1 MFFRDIDF
9 IVPTNKRPIS
19 SRCRFRPLAITVH
32 FARRRCRDMLGLP
45 EPCEHPST
53 EKPSLQKSTAGVQ
66 RQCSQDNVRKTMFIN
81 RDRGGSS
88 DRIPSFFSSRRW
100 LIKDNVWQAVRTA
113 CIGAA
118 LLEVVLG
125 SSPQRARAQFA
136 TDTSTAE
143 TCLAANANLS
153 LGARLPH
160 AEARLKSGEPLKIVA
175 IGSSSTVGLWVLS
188 SDATY
193 PEVMRRELS
202 RLQPNARIDV
212 VNSGRVGDTIPDNL
226 ARFERDVF
234 SFRPDLV
241 VWQLGTNDVAWGG
254 HPDDQLGNKVVQGVR
269 ALKANGADVILMD
282 LQFSPM
288 VLASSYYSKMQ
299 AIVSDVAQQENVA
312 LFSRFA
318 LMRNSVDAGVSQGA
332 LVSFDGLH
340 NSAEGYDCIGRAL
353 ARAIF
358 ANTRP
363 SDTRPSA
370 LQSSATR
377 RTESRPRRAA
387 PANSR

>member
-1 MFFRDIDF
+1 
-9 IVPTNKRPIS
+9 
-19 SRCRFRPLAITVH
+19 
-32 FARRRCRDMLGLP
+32 
-45 EPCEHPST
+45 
-53 EKPSLQKSTAGVQ
+53 
-66 RQCSQDNVRKTMFIN
+66 MFIN
-81 RDRGGSS
+81 RDRSESG
-88 DRIPSFFSSRRW
+88 DRIPGFFSSRW
-100 LIKDNVWQAVRTA
+100 WPIKDNAWQAVRIA

-118 LLEVVLG
+118 ILEVVLG

-143 TCLAANANLS
+143 TCLAANSNLS

-160 AEARLKSGEPLKIVA
+160 AEARFKSGEPLKIVA

-299 AIVSDVAQQENVA
+299 AIVSGVAQQENVG

-358 ANTRP
+358 A
-363 SDTRPSA
+363 DTRPNELQGSA
-370 LQSSATR
+370 IR
-377 RTESRPRRAA
+377 RPESHPRRKA
-387 PANSR
+387 PAN

>member
-1 MFFRDIDF
+1 
-9 IVPTNKRPIS
+9 
-19 SRCRFRPLAITVH
+19 
-32 FARRRCRDMLGLP
+32 
-45 EPCEHPST
+45 
-53 EKPSLQKSTAGVQ
+53 
-66 RQCSQDNVRKTMFIN
+66 MFIN
-81 RDRGGSS
+81 RNRGESK
-88 DRIPSFFSSRRW
+88 DRILSFFSKRWW
-100 LIKDNVWQAVRTA
+100 LIKDNVCQAARIA
-113 CIGAA
+113 CIAA
-118 LLEVVLG
+118 GILG
-125 SSPQRARAQFA
+125 SLLGNFPERARAQA
-136 TDTSTAE
+136 EMSTAE
-143 TCLAANANLS
+143 TCLAANSNLS
-153 LGARLPH
+153 LGVRLPRT
-160 AEARLKSGEPLKIVA
+160 EAQLKSGEPLRIVA
-175 IGSSSTVGLWVLS
+175 IGSSSTVGLWVMS
-188 SDATY
+188 SAATY
-193 PEVMRRELS
+193 PEVMRRELE

-269 ALKANGADVILMD
+269 ALKASGADVILMD

-299 AIVSDVAQQENVA
+299 TIVSDVAQQEGVG

-318 LMRNSVDAGVSQGA
+318 LMRNSVAAGLSQSA

-358 ANTRP
+358 ASTRP
-363 SDTRPSA
+363 IELRGVSIK
-370 LQSSATR
+370 
-377 RTESRPRRAA
+377 RTESHPRRTA
-387 PANSR
+387 PVKP

>member
-1 MFFRDIDF
+1 
-9 IVPTNKRPIS
+9 
-19 SRCRFRPLAITVH
+19 
-32 FARRRCRDMLGLP
+32 
-45 EPCEHPST
+45 
-53 EKPSLQKSTAGVQ
+53 
-66 RQCSQDNVRKTMFIN
+66 MFIN
-81 RDRGGSS
+81 RDRDGSS
-88 DRIPSFFSSRRW
+88 DHVPSFFSSRW
-100 LIKDNVWQAVRTA
+100 WPIKDNAWQAVRIA

-118 LLEVVLG
+118 ILGSLLG
-125 SSPQRARAQFA
+125 SSPERARAQFA

-143 TCLAANANLS
+143 TCLAANSNLS

-188 SDATY
+188 SEATY
-193 PEVMRRELS
+193 PEVMRRELL

-234 SFRPDLV
+234 SFRPELV

-299 AIVSDVAQQENVA
+299 AIVSEVAQQESVG

-358 ANTRP
+358 A
-363 SDTRPSA
+363 DTRPSE
-370 LQSSATR
+370 LRSSSTR
-377 RTESRPRRAA
+377 RTESHPRRIA

>member
-1 MFFRDIDF
+1 
-9 IVPTNKRPIS
+9 
-19 SRCRFRPLAITVH
+19 
-32 FARRRCRDMLGLP
+32 
-45 EPCEHPST
+45 
-53 EKPSLQKSTAGVQ
+53 
-66 RQCSQDNVRKTMFIN
+66 MFIN
-81 RDRGGSS
+81 RNRGESK
-88 DRIPSFFSSRRW
+88 DRILSFFSKRWW
-100 LIKDNVWQAVRTA
+100 LIKDNVCQAARIA
-113 CIGAA
+113 CIAA
-118 LLEVVLG
+118 GILG
-125 SSPQRARAQFA
+125 SLLGNFPERARAQA
-136 TDTSTAE
+136 EISTAE
-143 TCLAANANLS
+143 TCLAANSNLS
-153 LGARLPH
+153 LGVRLPRT
-160 AEARLKSGEPLKIVA
+160 EAQLKSGEPLRIVA
-175 IGSSSTVGLWVLS
+175 IGSSSTVGLWVMS
-188 SDATY
+188 SAATY
-193 PEVMRRELS
+193 PEVMRRELE

-269 ALKANGADVILMD
+269 ALKASGADVILMD

-299 AIVSDVAQQENVA
+299 TIVSDVAQQEGVG

-318 LMRNSVDAGVSQGA
+318 LMRNSVAAGLSQSA

-358 ANTRP
+358 ASTRP
-363 SDTRPSA
+363 IELRGVSIK
-370 LQSSATR
+370 
-377 RTESRPRRAA
+377 RTESHPRRTA
-387 PANSR
+387 PVKP

>member
-1 MFFRDIDF
+1 M
-9 IVPTNKRPIS
+9 
-19 SRCRFRPLAITVH
+19 
-32 FARRRCRDMLGLP
+32 
-45 EPCEHPST
+45 
-53 EKPSLQKSTAGVQ
+53 
-66 RQCSQDNVRKTMFIN
+66 
-81 RDRGGSS
+81 
-88 DRIPSFFSSRRW
+88 
-100 LIKDNVWQAVRTA
+100 
-113 CIGAA
+113 
-118 LLEVVLG
+118 
-125 SSPQRARAQFA
+125 
-136 TDTSTAE
+136 
-143 TCLAANANLS
+143 
-153 LGARLPH
+153 
-160 AEARLKSGEPLKIVA
+160 
-175 IGSSSTVGLWVLS
+175 
-188 SDATY
+188 
-193 PEVMRRELS
+193 

-234 SFRPDLV
+234 SFRPELV

-299 AIVSDVAQQENVA
+299 AIVSEVAQRESVG

-358 ANTRP
+358 A
-363 SDTRPSA
+363 DTRPSE
-370 LQSSATR
+370 LRSSSTR
-377 RTESRPRRAA
+377 RTESHPRRVA

>member
-1 MFFRDIDF
+1 M
-9 IVPTNKRPIS
+9 
-19 SRCRFRPLAITVH
+19 
-32 FARRRCRDMLGLP
+32 
-45 EPCEHPST
+45 
-53 EKPSLQKSTAGVQ
+53 
-66 RQCSQDNVRKTMFIN
+66 
-81 RDRGGSS
+81 
-88 DRIPSFFSSRRW
+88 
-100 LIKDNVWQAVRTA
+100 
-113 CIGAA
+113 
-118 LLEVVLG
+118 
-125 SSPQRARAQFA
+125 
-136 TDTSTAE
+136 
-143 TCLAANANLS
+143 
-153 LGARLPH
+153 
-160 AEARLKSGEPLKIVA
+160 KSGEPLRIVA

-193 PEVMRRELS
+193 PEVMRRELL

-234 SFRPDLV
+234 SFRPELV

-254 HPDDQLGNKVVQGVR
+254 QPDDQLGNKVVQGVR

-299 AIVSDVAQQENVA
+299 TIVSEVAQQENVG
-312 LFSRFA
+312 LFSQFA

-363 SDTRPSA
+363 NELRGSPI
-370 LQSSATR
+370 R
-377 RTESRPRRAA
+377 RTESHPRRLIA
-387 PANSR
+387 PAN

>member
-1 MFFRDIDF
+1 
-9 IVPTNKRPIS
+9 
-19 SRCRFRPLAITVH
+19 
-32 FARRRCRDMLGLP
+32 
-45 EPCEHPST
+45 
-53 EKPSLQKSTAGVQ
+53 
-66 RQCSQDNVRKTMFIN
+66 MFIN
-81 RDRGGSS
+81 RDRGESR
-88 DRIPSFFSSRRW
+88 DRILNFFSNRWW
-100 LIKDNVWQAVRTA
+100 LINDNVCRTVRIA

-118 LLEVVLG
+118 ILG
-125 SSPQRARAQFA
+125 GSLGNFPESARAQA
-136 TDTSTAE
+136 EMSTAE
-143 TCLAANANLS
+143 TCLGANANLS
-153 LGARLPH
+153 LGARLPRT
-160 AEARLKSGEPLKIVA
+160 ESRLNSGEPLKIVA
-175 IGSSSTVGLWVLS
+175 MGSSSTVGLWVLS
-188 SDATY
+188 SAATY
-193 PEVMRRELS
+193 PEVMRRELT

-234 SFRPDLV
+234 SFGPDLV

-269 ALKANGADVILMD
+269 ALRASGADVILMD

-299 AIVSDVAQQENVA
+299 AIVSEAAQQEQVG

-318 LMRNSVDAGVSQGA
+318 LMHNSVDAGVPQGA

-358 ANTRP
+358 ASTRP
-363 SDTRPSA
+363 IELRGASIKRP
-370 LQSSATR
+370 
-377 RTESRPRRAA
+377 ESHPRRPA
-387 PANSR
+387 PAHSQ

>member
-1 MFFRDIDF
+1 
-9 IVPTNKRPIS
+9 
-19 SRCRFRPLAITVH
+19 
-32 FARRRCRDMLGLP
+32 
-45 EPCEHPST
+45 
-53 EKPSLQKSTAGVQ
+53 
-66 RQCSQDNVRKTMFIN
+66 MFIN
-81 RDRGGSS
+81 RDRGLSR
-88 DRIPSFFSSRRW
+88 DRILSFFSNRW
-100 LIKDNVWQAVRTA
+100 WLVKDNACQVARTA

-118 LLEVVLG
+118 ILGSSLG
-125 SSPQRARAQFA
+125 SSPERAHAQTPA
-136 TDTSTAE
+136 EMSTAE
-143 TCLAANANLS
+143 TCLAANSNLS

-160 AEARLKSGEPLKIVA
+160 AEARFKSGEPLRIVA

-299 AIVSDVAQQENVA
+299 AIVSDVAQQENVG

-363 SDTRPSA
+363 SDTRPSV
-370 LQSSATR
+370 LQSSTTR
-377 RTESRPRRAA
+377 RTESHPRRMA

>member
-1 MFFRDIDF
+1 M
-9 IVPTNKRPIS
+9 
-19 SRCRFRPLAITVH
+19 
-32 FARRRCRDMLGLP
+32 
-45 EPCEHPST
+45 
-53 EKPSLQKSTAGVQ
+53 
-66 RQCSQDNVRKTMFIN
+66 
-81 RDRGGSS
+81 
-88 DRIPSFFSSRRW
+88 
-100 LIKDNVWQAVRTA
+100 
-113 CIGAA
+113 
-118 LLEVVLG
+118 
-125 SSPQRARAQFA
+125 
-136 TDTSTAE
+136 
-143 TCLAANANLS
+143 
-153 LGARLPH
+153 
-160 AEARLKSGEPLKIVA
+160 
-175 IGSSSTVGLWVLS
+175 
-188 SDATY
+188 
-193 PEVMRRELS
+193 

-254 HPDDQLGNKVVQGVR
+254 HPDDQLSNKVIQGVR

-299 AIVSDVAQQENVA
+299 AIVSDVAQQEHIG

-318 LMRNSVDAGVSQGA
+318 LMRNSIDAGVPEGA

-358 ANTRP
+358 ANARAH
-363 SDTRPSA
+363 DTRPSE
-370 LQSSATR
+370 LRNSSDPTDRKSSSSDGSGQFAV
-377 RTESRPRRAA
+377 ERRAVDLRQR
-387 PANSR
+387 SGL